1 MKSLMKNKKAGLM
14 DIIIWVVSAFL
25 IVVILG
31 FWIYLFA
38 QLTGALTSIPTQAGA
53 PNISDI
59 AHDVIVPVNDAMR
72 NFEWISFAMIF
83 AMAIAIFVFNYY
95 THRNAAFFWLY
106 ILMVIMAVVIS
117 VPLSNTYESLLTD
130 NVIGSTLTGLKAS
143 SFVILY
149 LPLWTTVIGIFGAI
163 FLFIGIQRD
172 KEGGVGL

>member
-1 MKSLMKNKKAGLM
+1 MKRMFKSKKAELM

-31 FWIYLFA
+31 FWIFVF
-38 QLTGALTSIPTQAGA
+38 QSLTDAMTSIPTQPGA

-59 AHDVIVPVNDAMR
+59 AHQILVPVNNAMR

-83 AMAIAIFVFNYY
+83 AMGIAIFIFNYY
-95 THRNAAFFWLY
+95 NHRNPAFFWLY

-117 VPLSNTYESLLTD
+117 VPLSYAYEDLLTD

-143 SFVILY
+143 SFVILF
-149 LPLWTTVIGIFGAI
+149 LPIWTAVIGIFGAI